1 MDGIL
6 RISPYT
12 ATGNTFVVVEL
23 LRESALTDEEKSQIV
38 IDVVGERD
46 GVIFVERSGEGLSFR
61 MDYFNRDGRRA
72 AFCGNGARVFAR
84 YLRDKYGLFGDL
96 RFETSVGFL
105 HAIVGEEVKVEM
117 PRPRIDREIMEVL
130 DDVPLVGKLV
140 IVGVPHLTFKVT
152 HKVTYERVW
161 TEEDLFE
168 HLMKYA
174 PELRRKYDA
183 NVNFYRVLATGHIKV
198 RTYERGVERE
208 TFSCG
213 SGVTACA
220 YVYAM
225 ENVSSLNHSET
236 RNGYVVHVTT
246 RGGLLKVHFETD
258 GLYLSG
264 GVVNE

>member
-6 RISPYT
+6 DIVPYT

-23 LRESALTDEEKSQIV
+23 LPELSLIDEEKSQIV
-38 IDVVGERD
+38 LDVVGERD
-46 GVIFVERSGEGLSFR
+46 GVIFVERPNGGLNFR

-72 AFCGNGARVFAR
+72 AFCGNGARVFAG
-84 YLRDKYGLFGDL
+84 YLHDKYGLRGDL

-105 HAIVGEEVKVEM
+105 HAIIGEEIRVEM
-117 PRPRIDREIMEVL
+117 PKPRIDRGILEVFHGVIL
-130 DDVPLVGKLV
+130 AGKLV
-140 IVGVPHLTFKVT
+140 NVGVPHLTIGVT
-152 HKVTYERVW
+152 SNGVCM
-161 TEEDLFE
+161 EEDWGE

-174 PELRRKYDA
+174 SDLRRKYDA
-183 NVNFYRVLATGHIKV
+183 NVNFFRVLARGHIKV

-208 TFSCG
+208 TLSCG

-220 YVYAM
+220 YVYAL
-225 ENVSSLNHSET
+225 ENFFSLNRYET
-236 RNGYVVHVTT
+236 VDDFTVHITT

-258 GLYLSG
+258 RLYLSG